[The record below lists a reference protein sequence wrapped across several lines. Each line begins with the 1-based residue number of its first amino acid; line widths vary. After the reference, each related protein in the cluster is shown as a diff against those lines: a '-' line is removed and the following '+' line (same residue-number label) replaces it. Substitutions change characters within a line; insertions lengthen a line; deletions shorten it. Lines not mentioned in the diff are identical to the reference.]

1 MAVRADRFVS
11 MVLSAT
17 LVSGVLAGVGGAAV
31 ADAFSVPSPKL
42 AKFIPVNYRV
52 TLVKKVNLDGSRV
65 PQEAVTA
72 VGPVN
77 STSFATSLVLVL
89 AWDSYAKRWTS
100 VYDTLDQSSW
110 QTSSQFGRG
119 PGLVDVEG
127 TGPEIK
133 AIHDQPHGR
142 TDLVYWLDSVA
153 GNEGDLI
160 VGVVHF
166 KSQIATQVFSFDQS
180 YGHVFSMDQPSKA
193 TTGATVIGNEPH
205 QRLKITLPWLTPAD
219 SASQAA
225 RMYYI
230 TLAAQSKDF
239 DSYVQ
244 VFDDQSYVGV
254 ALNSSSVVNYVDP
267 ESPANGLLHV
277 GDVIE
282 GVVGSSL
289 HAKDETDLI
298 GPKVVEEVAQYQ
310 PGQIIKLSILRGG
323 QPLTETLQL
332 AQWPID
338 QSSDYITTSTG
349 NYDLM

>member
-1 MAVRADRFVS
+1 MFVGIGSAVVAG
-11 MVLSAT
+11 AT
-17 LVSGVLAGVGGAAV
+17 
-31 ADAFSVPSPKL
+31 SVPMPKL
-42 AKFIPVNYRV
+42 AKFLPSDYRV
-52 TLVKKVNLDGSRV
+52 TKVTDVKLDGSRV
-65 PQEAVTA
+65 PQEAVAA

-77 STSFATSLVLVL
+77 SSGFAPSLVLVL
-89 AWDSYAKRWTS
+89 AWDSYVRRWTS
-100 VYDTLDQSSW
+100 VYDTLHEPSW
-110 QTSSQFGRG
+110 QSSSQFGRG
-119 PGLVDVEG
+119 PGLVQLQSG
-127 TGPEIK
+127 GPQIK

-142 TDLVYWLDSVA
+142 TDLVYWLDSIA

-166 KSQIATQVFSFDQS
+166 KSQIATQVFSFNQS

-193 TTGATVIGNEPH
+193 AAGATVIGNEPH
-205 QRLKITLPWLTPAD
+205 QKLKIALPWLTPVD

-230 TLAAQSKDF
+230 TVAAQPKVF

-244 VFDDQSYVGV
+244 VYDGQSYVGV
-254 ALNSSSVVNYVDP
+254 GLNSSSVVEYVDP
-267 ESPANGLLHV
+267 QSPANGLLHV

-289 HAKDETDLI
+289 PAKDETDLI

-310 PGQIIKLSILRGG
+310 PGQIIKLSILRDG